1 VRRIEL
7 LTVMSVALTS
17 GLAMLAVLIRILP
30 VNADALFPLALTAA
44 AMLIAGLLTLGVL
57 ILLARRNA

>member
-1 VRRIEL
+1 
-7 LTVMSVALTS
+7 MSVALTS